1 MSSVVRNS
9 YTWRAGI
16 IKSNLAP
23 TTRHVLLTLSC
34 HFNDAGEAC
43 YPTTRLQAQETGL
56 SEKCVIT
63 HLAIA
68 RELGWLKVS
77 KHGFAGQRWSNNQ
90 YMPCFPEGTEPPS
103 VAHQKGAEPRSVP
116 SKKGTEPN
124 DKKALNDVQC
134 NYSVELLSLNTTT
147 TTAPKALT
155 SGSGGVF
162 DNLIIEPVI
171 TQYLPQL
178 LDVLQRAGVA
188 EADAQDLLDELV
200 GTIEAGK
207 RGERQKVANPV
218 LWLQGV
224 VAGKFK
230 RARCFE
236 VRARRQSVK
245 TSVQMACKRDDLDID
260 PIASAKGAEYFSIA
274 RVKERQQ
281 AQQKE
286 KRT

>member
-23 TTRHVLLTLSC
+23 TTKHVLLTLSC

-77 KHGFAGQRWSNNQ
+77 KHGFAGQRWSHNQ

-103 VAHQKGAEPRSVP
+103 VP

-124 DKKALNDVQC
+124 DQKALNDVQC

-147 TTAPKALT
+147 TTTAPKALT

-162 DNLIIEPVI
+162 ENLIIEPVI
-171 TQYLPQL
+171 GQYLPQL
-178 LDVLQRAGVA
+178 LDVLLRAGVA
-188 EADAQDLLDELV
+188 ETDAQDLLDELV

-245 TSVQMACKRDDLDID
+245 ASVQLACKRDDLDID
-260 PIASAKGAEYFSIA
+260 PVASAKGAEYFSIA
-274 RVKERQQ
+274 RVRARRQ